1 MGICNVRWGFIS
13 HDPITIKC
21 QLILSAGGYQLALL
35 ALPTK
40 ARILC
45 FRFLIEYSSLRD
57 FGPYL
62 IGPFLYEDF

>member
-1 MGICNVRWGFIS
+1 MGIPNVKGGFIS
-13 HDPITIKC
+13 HDPITIEC

-45 FRFLIEYSSLRD
+45 LD
-57 FGPYL
+57 YL
-62 IGPFLYEDF
+62 CNIIAKGILAPM

>member
-1 MGICNVRWGFIS
+1 MGIHNVRGGFIL

-45 FRFLIEYSSLRD
+45 LDSLYS
-57 FGPYL
+57 
-62 IGPFLYEDF
+62 IVA